1 MGCRV
6 IPDGVCSR
14 SRTWR
19 SCKLPRIHFKLH
31 VQSSFIHSTSFYVHH
46 FMYISPR
53 QYESNAVRP
62 ELCQKMQASCKSNPM
77 LLVSFRH
84 LDAN

>member
-1 MGCRV
+1 MVCAAARV
-6 IPDGVCSR
+6 HGDHASF
-14 SRTWR
+14 
-19 SCKLPRIHFKLH
+19 RIHFKLH